1 MKKLAILLLTV
12 LISGGLYAQ
21 LPSFGIKAAATASSI
36 NTADLASSFES
47 NNLLGYQIGAFVRL
61 GSGKL
66 YLQPEFVYNHRSTK
80 LVDFTGMDLNF
91 DIGTIDVPVLV
102 GFKLVDAKVFNLRA
116 FVGPEASFATSA
128 TYSKDSASPIKLA
141 DFNELTWYMQAGV
154 GVDLLFLTFDVRYEK
169 GLNNFLDDAKDL
181 GVEGGLKNSVIV
193 FSLGLKF
200 M

>member
-1 MKKLAILLLTV
+1 MKKLAILLLTA

-36 NTADLASSFES
+36 NTADLGASFES
-47 NNLLGYQIGAFVRL
+47 SNLLGYQIGAFVRL

-66 YLQPEFVYNHRSTK
+66 YLQPEVVYNHRSTN
-80 LVDFTGMDLNF
+80 LVDFTGTDLNF

-116 FVGPEASFATSA
+116 FVGPEASFATSGTS
-128 TYSKDSASPIKLA
+128 TYGSAEPVKLS
-141 DFNELTWYMQAGV
+141 DFNDLTWYMQAGV

-169 GLNNFLDDAKDL
+169 GLSNFINDYNSN
-181 GVEGGLKNSVIV
+181 GSLKNNVIV